1 MILMGLVPG
10 LSALGQR
17 ADCEG
22 TERRLFQQLDLLEN
36 MIIQFNVSFILN
48 GSNKGRDSMLV

>member
-1 MILMGLVPG
+1 MISMWLLPG
-10 LSALGQR
+10 LGALGQR

-48 GSNKGRDSMLV
+48 GSNKGREAMLV